1 MSNILAPTLIELIE
15 AVAKVKD
22 ILGDDAKWH
31 GYDDG
36 SLVVSKGNSVILIFP
51 DMETMERNS

>member
-1 MSNILAPTLIELIE
+1 
-15 AVAKVKD
+15 VKD